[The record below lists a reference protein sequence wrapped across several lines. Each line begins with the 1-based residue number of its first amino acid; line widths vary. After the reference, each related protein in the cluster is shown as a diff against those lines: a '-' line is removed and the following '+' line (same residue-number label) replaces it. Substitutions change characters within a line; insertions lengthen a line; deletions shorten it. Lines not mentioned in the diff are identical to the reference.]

1 MTTTFRMGKPEDARA
16 CAQLFIMA
24 SHGIAE
30 AVYRDLIPGQTTEQ
44 IIGER
49 RIRPEGRLSSY
60 THWRVAEDGFRNIAA
75 GINALPYDD
84 MGQSS
89 PDELLTEERIRV
101 IAPLLELDAKAA
113 GTYFINV
120 VAVFPEYRHAGIA
133 RRLISLAF
141 DDAKK
146 AGIATVSLTT
156 FEEDRRLVEYYCGLG
171 FAVAASR
178 PIVPHECLA
187 CGGNLIL
194 MKSPV
199 R

>member
-30 AVYRDLIPGQTTEQ
+30 AVYRDLIPGQTTDQ

-49 RIRPEGRLSSY
+49 RIRPDGRSSSY
-60 THWRVAEDGFRNIAA
+60 TNWRIAEDGFGNVAG
-75 GINALPYDD
+75 GINALPLDH
-84 MGQSS
+84 MGRSS
-89 PDELLTEERIRV
+89 PEELLTEERTRV
-101 IAPLLELDAKAA
+101 LAPLLALDAEAA

-120 VAVFPEYRHAGIA
+120 IAVFPEYRRAGIA

-141 DDAKK
+141 DDARK

-156 FEEDRRLVEYYCGLG
+156 FEEDRRLIEYYRGLG
-171 FAVAASR
+171 FAVAAFR

-194 MKSPV
+194 MTSPV